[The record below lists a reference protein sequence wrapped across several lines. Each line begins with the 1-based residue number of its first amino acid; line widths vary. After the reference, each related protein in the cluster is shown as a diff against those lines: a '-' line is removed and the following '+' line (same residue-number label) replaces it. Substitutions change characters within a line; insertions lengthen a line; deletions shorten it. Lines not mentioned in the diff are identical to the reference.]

1 MPAPFQQCCE
11 ATFALYSP
19 DSLGFEWH
27 RRLSGILLSLL
38 LLLLLLLVPF
48 ILNFPLFWG
57 LFKQQS
63 VALHGSLEVE
73 VEGSLTEQALNQ
85 SEETRSDGS
94 R

>member
-11 ATFALYSP
+11 TTFALYSL

-38 LLLLLLLVPF
+38 LLLLLLVPF
-48 ILNFPLFWG
+48 ILNFPLLWG
-57 LFKQQS
+57 LFEQQS